1 MSNWVYSDGGR
12 GQYFKGKAGDC
23 AARAMAIALNRDY
36 LFCYDELAIQV
47 QSSTGKRSARNGVLK
62 SDYTR
67 VLARHGFHWF
77 SAPIFQNRKAR
88 CADLTGVVIARQAK
102 HYVAVIDGVVHDTF
116 DSTQKMVYGY
126 WARRE

>member
-1 MSNWVYSDGGR
+1 MSNWIYSDGGR
-12 GQYFKGKAGDC
+12 TQYFKGNVGDC

-36 LFCYDELAIQV
+36 LLCYKELAV
-47 QSSTGKRSARNGVLK
+47 QSKLSTGKCSARSGILK

-77 SAPIFQNRKAR
+77 PAPIFQNRKAR
-88 CADLTGVVIARQAK
+88 CSDLSGVVIARQAK
-102 HYVAVIDGVVHDTF
+102 HYVAVIDGIVHDTF